1 MCAVLSQKMGA
12 EVKIDKLTMRPLQ
25 GTCAME
31 GLTLP
36 NGPGDWEAPY
46 FMRMAEV
53 HVQCA
58 GAFRGFV
65 TMPGLASVPC
75 FELNSFKAGFD
86 TRMIDTMKVSGV
98 RLFIESHDKVSNN
111 DYLAAFE
118 KKEKAAKT
126 AKMQKKRKAELE
138 WMLKWSKDEDKPGL
152 EKAYAQYN
160 AEVDAEEAEEHVSVM
175 DTLKTG
181 GTEAL
186 REKIKAKIAKKK
198 EESEM
203 KKMSKASKKVA
214 DGEKMAVGKMTITDC
229 HLSIKG
235 TKFRLDKD
243 YVVRAFRGTMGEL
256 KNHCVVGVM
265 QRAMSDSFEHKKE
278 KVMAHRQEKFEAKKE
293 YVQEKKQQAKDFVA
307 ERVELRKTQLKSMF
321 GSKKAEEPAA
331 N

>member
-1 MCAVLSQKMGA
+1 MASQLKDLKAELDRMKQSGATRAKKAHAPGDVRRPGGESVGALGTIYTKWEQVEAFLATKMCAVLSKKMGA
-12 EVKIDKLTMRPLQ
+12 E
-25 GTCAME
+25 
-31 GLTLP
+31 
-36 NGPGDWEAPY
+36 
-46 FMRMAEV
+46 EV

-86 TRMIDTMKVSGV
+86 TRMIDTM
-98 RLFIESHDKVSNN
+98 KVSNN

-175 DTLKTG
+175 DTLKAG

-256 KNHCVVGVM
+256 KNHC
-265 QRAMSDSFEHKKE
+265 KE

-321 GSKKAEEPAA
+321 GSKKADEPAA